1 MTFAAVGLE
10 GYDHARLART
20 HGIARMARQK
30 GAMALTTSRLGYAV
44 NRLGMRAPA
53 SLIRKQTRKLWAW
66 IPPTGPAAG

>member
-66 IPPTGPAAG
+66 TPPTGPAAG